1 MTTQFLSMS
10 TIVFAAGVDV
20 VNVVSVVNVVG
31 IVLSV
36 TVVAVVD
43 VVGIVLSVNV
53 VPMRQLRS
61 NEMPTEPK
69 FFPDKEIFFVSD
81 EKKIFVQR

>member
-10 TIVFAAGVDV
+10 TIVFVAGVVSAAGVDV
-20 VNVVSVVNVVG
+20 VNVVAVVN
-31 IVLSV
+31 
-36 TVVAVVD
+36 

-81 EKKIFVQR
+81 EKKSFVQR